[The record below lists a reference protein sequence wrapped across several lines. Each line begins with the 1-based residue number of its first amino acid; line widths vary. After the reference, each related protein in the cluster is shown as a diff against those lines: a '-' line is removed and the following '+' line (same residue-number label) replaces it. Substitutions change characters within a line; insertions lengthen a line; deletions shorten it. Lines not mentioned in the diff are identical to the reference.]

1 MNFLYINIVIKPMLC
16 TIIFSKKGNKKQIVC
31 LMFPIFSTYTIF
43 NIMGKLPKTC
53 SLFYIIW
60 LNKSTN
66 FIKECEAYKVFL
78 LSLINDIFPIILT
91 TLIFSPIAIFNNYF
105 TYSNTISN
113 LSNGVFSASFTTTT
127 AILIFSPPQISKL
140 KQNNLIY
147 SGSFFSLFIEI
158 NNTSLS
164 FFYYLSIK
172 KLVYLSD
179 KIIVLFTFFIIS
191 FFIRFHITRCTY
203 IIK

>member
-31 LMFPIFSTYTIF
+31 LMFPIFSTYKIF

-66 FIKECEAYKVFL
+66 FIKECEAYKIFL

-91 TLIFSPIAIFNNYF
+91 TLSFSPIAIFNNYF
-105 TYSNTISN
+105 TYSNTINN
-113 LSNGVFSASFTTTT
+113 LSNGVFSASFTTT

-147 SGSFFSLFIEI
+147 SWSFFPIFIDI

-172 KLVYLSD
+172 KLVYLAD
-179 KIIVLFTFFIIS
+179 KIIVLLTFFIII
-191 FFIRFHITRCTY
+191 FFIIFHITRCTY

>member
-127 AILIFSPPQISKL
+127 AILIFSPLQISKL

-203 IIK
+203 IIE